1 MTTQHWSRIAADLG
15 KVISPQGIVIGRSS
29 VEATA
34 CLKAANFKVF
44 NLVGGVMLAI
54 APQKPTLLQ
63 GKQVVFVSVPRPRDF
78 EASNVA

>member
-1 MTTQHWSRIAADLG
+1 MTTRYWSRIAAHLD

-34 CLKAANFKVF
+34 CLKKANFKVF
-44 NLVGGVMLAI
+44 NLVGGVTLGI

-63 GKQVVFVSVPRPRDF
+63 GKQVVFVSVPRPREF

>member
-1 MTTQHWSRIAADLG
+1 MTPQHWSRIAADLG
-15 KVISPQGIVIGRSS
+15 KVISPEGIVIGRSS

-44 NLVGGVMLAI
+44 NLVGGVVLAI
-54 APQKPTLLQ
+54 APQKPTILQ
-63 GKQVVFVSVPRPRDF
+63 GKQVVLVSVPRSREF